1 MRNTPS
7 IRRRLGAL
15 LATLGSLV
23 GVLFVVATLQLR
35 ASGVQARA
43 ENQRNTSFRL
53 ADTMR
58 QSSND
63 LTHMVR
69 LYVSTGESRYRS
81 YYDEILAIRSGT
93 APRPIHYDSSF
104 WDRVLAEGKG
114 FVEYGRPESLVDQ
127 MRATNFTQDEFDALN
142 ASLGA
147 SNNLALVELEVM
159 EGVAPRITRGLDSS
173 YFSDIAFQYQRL
185 VDSTYLAEK
194 GVIMRAI
201 GDFVARVEARTLAA
215 VERAQ
220 SNARVLSVIQVVIL
234 GVIVLVGLVAMVRTS
249 RVVLRPLR
257 DLALATQRFAAGE
270 YQHRVHIR
278 GTSELEA
285 LAGAFNAMATAVHSD
300 IDRRERAE
308 RDAVHARGAA
318 EEAERDAVQARAAAE
333 EANLAKS
340 TFVAAMSHEIRT
352 PLIGVTGM
360 LDVLAQMELTEEQQ
374 SMVSTAQGSAQI
386 LLQIIGDI
394 LDFSKIEAGKL
405 ELAPVPFMVRPLVEG
420 AVQTF
425 FHTASAK
432 GLRIS
437 WSVDDAVASVHV
449 GDPLRIRQILSNFI
463 SNAVKFTSSGSV
475 ALDVQVGAEDG
486 GTQRLQFAVAD
497 TGIGVAPERQ
507 QELFQE
513 FVQADAS
520 TAARSGGTG
529 LGLVICRRLG
539 TLMGGEVTM
548 DSAPGRGTTLSLSVP
563 LPIADPSELQALT
576 GAALGIAPV
585 LHKRPKPS
593 REVAE
598 QEGSVVLLAEDHPI
612 NRRVLLHQLG
622 IIGFHVDGAEDGQK
636 ALELFIH
643 GRYGLVLT
651 DLNMPAMD
659 GFELAHAIRRH
670 EAETGRSRSPI
681 MALSANVL
689 PGEAEKC
696 TAAGMDDFAG
706 KPTSMS
712 LLAEKLRYWMPHIAW
727 PGVVTEPGTTAP
739 AASEVGEREGDG
751 AIDRAALEELTGG
764 DVELAAAILVD
775 YVDASR
781 SDVAAL
787 RDAVAEASA
796 DAVRRHAHRIKGASR
811 TVGAHHVATLAGRIE
826 ETASLAVDDWSGLHA
841 AVEELEVAASRLA
854 AALTS
859 QPAAR

>member
-1 MRNTPS
+1 MRYAPS

-15 LATLGSLV
+15 LATLGVLV
-23 GVLFVVATLQLR
+23 GALLVVATLQLR

-43 ENQRNTSFRL
+43 ESQRNTSFRL
-53 ADTMR
+53 ADSMR

-63 LTHMVR
+63 LTRMVR
-69 LYVSTGESRYRS
+69 LYVSTGDSRYRS
-81 YYDEILAIRSGT
+81 YYNEILVIRSGT

-104 WDRVLAEGKG
+104 WDRVLAEGKE
-114 FVEYGRPESLVDQ
+114 FVEYGRPQSLVDQ
-127 MRATNFTQDEFDALN
+127 MHAAHFTQDEFDALN
-142 ASLGA
+142 ASLAA

-159 EGVAPRITRGLDSS
+159 DAVGPRIARGLDST
-173 YFSDIAFQYQRL
+173 YLSDIGPQYQRL
-185 VDSTYLAEK
+185 VDSAYLVEK

-201 GDFVARVEARTLAA
+201 DDFVARVDARTLAA

-220 SNARVLSVIQVVIL
+220 SNTRVLSVLQVVIL
-234 GVIVLVGLVAMVRTS
+234 ALIVLVGLVAMVRTS
-249 RVVLRPLR
+249 RIVLRPLGE
-257 DLALATQRFAAGE
+257 LAVATQRFATGDYEQRAL
-270 YQHRVHIR
+270 VR
-278 GTSELEA
+278 GASELEE
-285 LAGAFNAMATAVHSD
+285 LAAAFNAMATAVQSD
-300 IDRRERAE
+300 MSRRQRAE
-308 RDAVHARGAA
+308 H
-318 EEAERDAVQARAAAE
+318 EAVQARAAAE

-352 PLIGVTGM
+352 PMIGVTGM
-360 LDVLAQMELTEEQQ
+360 LDVLAQMDLTAEQQ
-374 SMVSTAQGSAQI
+374 SMVATAQGSAQI

-405 ELAPVPFMVRPLVEG
+405 ELAPAPFMVRPLVEG

-432 GLRIS
+432 GLRLS
-437 WSVDDAVASVHV
+437 SRVDDRVAAVHV

-463 SNAVKFTSSGSV
+463 SNAVKFTSSGSI
-475 ALDVQVGAEDG
+475 ALDVRVLSADG
-486 GTQRLQFAVAD
+486 GAQRLEFTVAD

-507 QELFQE
+507 RELFQE

-548 DSAPGRGTTLSLSVP
+548 DSAPGRGTTLYLTVP
-563 LPIADPSELQALT
+563 LPVADPSDLEALA
-576 GAALGIAPV
+576 GAALGVAPV

-612 NRRVLLHQLG
+612 NRRVLVHQLG
-622 IIGFHVDGAEDGQK
+622 IIGFHVDGADDGQK
-636 ALELFIH
+636 ALDLFTN

-651 DLNMPAMD
+651 DLNMPVMD

-670 EAETGRSRSPI
+670 EAGTGRARTPI

-706 KPTSMS
+706 KPTSMPV
-712 LLAEKLRYWMPHIAW
+712 LADKLQRWMPHIAW
-727 PGVVTEPGTTAP
+727 PSAGTRPPPAGATGTDVVATVP
-739 AASEVGEREGDG
+739 DD

-764 DVELAAAILVD
+764 DLELAGAILVD
-775 YVDASR
+775 YVEAMS
-781 SDVAAL
+781 SDLAAL
-787 RDAVAEASA
+787 RDALAGACP
-796 DAVRRHAHRIKGASR
+796 DDVRRHAHRITGASR
-811 TVGAHHVATLAGRIE
+811 TVGADHVATLAGRIE
-826 ETASLAVDDWSGLHA
+826 VMAPAVAEDWAAVHA
-841 AVEELEVAASRLA
+841 AVEELEAGVRRVAASLA
-854 AALTS
+854 SERAA
-859 QPAAR
+859 P

>member
-1 MRNTPS
+1 MRIAPS
-7 IRRRLGAL
+7 IRRQLGAL
-15 LATLGSLV
+15 LATLGLLV
-23 GVLFVVATLQLR
+23 GALLVVATLQLR

-43 ENQRNTSFRL
+43 ENQRNVSFRL
-53 ADTMR
+53 ADSMR

-63 LTHMVR
+63 LTKMVR
-69 LYVSTGESRYRS
+69 LYVSTGDPRYRS

-93 APRPIHYDSSF
+93 APRPTHDDSSF
-104 WDRVLAEGKG
+104 WDRVMAEGKG

-127 MRATNFTQDEFDALN
+127 MRAADFKQDEFDALN
-142 ASLGA
+142 ASLRA
-147 SNNLALVELEVM
+147 SNNLALVELGVM
-159 EGVAPRITRGLDSS
+159 ERVAARIARGVDSA
-173 YFSDIAFQYQRL
+173 YFSDIAPEYQRL
-185 VDSTYLAEK
+185 VDATYMAEK
-194 GVIMRAI
+194 GKIMSAI
-201 GDFVARVEARTLAA
+201 GDFVARVEARTEAA

-220 SNARVLSVIQVVIL
+220 SNTRVLSVLQVVIL
-234 GVIVLVGLVAMVRTS
+234 GLIVVVGLAAMVRTS
-249 RVVLRPLR
+249 RVVLRPLGE
-257 DLALATQRFAAGE
+257 LADATQRFATGE
-270 YQHRVHIR
+270 YQQRVRIR
-278 GTSELEA
+278 GASELET
-285 LAGAFNAMATAVHSD
+285 LAAAFNGMAAAVESD
-300 IDRRERAE
+300 VSRRERAE
-308 RDAVHARGAA
+308 RDAVDARAAA
-318 EEAERDAVQARAAAE
+318 EEAEHEAVQARAAAE
-333 EANLAKS
+333 DANLAKS

-405 ELAPVPFMVRPLVEG
+405 ELAPVPFTVRPLVEG

-437 WSVDDAVASVHV
+437 WNVDDDVAPVHV

-463 SNAVKFTSSGSV
+463 SNAVKFTSSGSI
-475 ALDVQVGAEDG
+475 ALDVRVCSEDG
-486 GTQRLQFAVAD
+486 GTQRLEFAVSD

-507 QELFQE
+507 GELFQD

-539 TLMGGEVTM
+539 TLMGGEVSMT
-548 DSAPGRGTTLSLSVP
+548 SVPGRGTTLYLTVP
-563 LPIADPSELQALT
+563 LPIADASDVQTLAA
-576 GAALGIAPV
+576 GALGLAPV
-585 LHKRPKPS
+585 LHKRQKPS

-612 NRRVLLHQLG
+612 NRRVLVHQLG
-622 IIGFHVDGAEDGQK
+622 ILGFHVDGADDGRK
-636 ALELFIH
+636 ALGLFTN

-651 DLNMPAMD
+651 DLNMPVMD
-659 GFELAHAIRRH
+659 GFELALAIRRH
-670 EAETGRSRSPI
+670 EAETGRPHTPI

-696 TAAGMDDFAG
+696 KAAGMDDFAG

-712 LLAEKLRYWMPHIAW
+712 VLAEKLRFWMPHIAW
-727 PGVVTEPGTTAP
+727 PSVA
-739 AASEVGEREGDG
+739 VGPDSDG
-751 AIDRAALEELTGG
+751 SAGEAVAENGHDPAIDRAALEELTGG
-764 DVELAAAILVD
+764 DAELAAAILVD
-775 YVDASR
+775 YVDATG
-781 SDVAAL
+781 SDMAALGDAL
-787 RDAVAEASA
+787 RDASA
-796 DAVRRHAHRIKGASR
+796 DDVRRHAHRIKGASR
-811 TVGAHHVATLAGRIE
+811 TVGARQVATLAGRVE
-826 ETASLAVDDWSGLHA
+826 EMASAEVDDWAGLRA
-841 AVEELEVAASRLA
+841 AAEQLEIGVSRVT

-859 QPAAR
+859 RQPAH